1 MGITVIAI
9 VMEKSFTS
17 HPVGIK
23 FTFSAVISRCAAH
36 GRCNLTV
43 MAAGMNTS
51 AYKLR
56 FFAQLRN
63 VTNEDLFT
71 TSGGAELYIGT
82 VICLLGFLLDVIV
95 FAIITHHG

>member
-1 MGITVIAI
+1 
-9 VMEKSFTS
+9 
-17 HPVGIK
+17 
-23 FTFSAVISRCAAH
+23 
-36 GRCNLTV
+36 
-43 MAAGMNTS
+43 MNTS

-56 FFAQLRN
+56 LFAKLRN